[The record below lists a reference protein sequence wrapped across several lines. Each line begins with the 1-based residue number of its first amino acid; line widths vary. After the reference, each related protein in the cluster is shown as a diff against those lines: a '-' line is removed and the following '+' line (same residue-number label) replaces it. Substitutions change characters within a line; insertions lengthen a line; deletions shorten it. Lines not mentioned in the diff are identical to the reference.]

1 MIEGTVR
8 RLDRANHVVVV
19 ETAEGKEVALHFHP
33 ESYIAIPE
41 PATMGN
47 RTGSLED
54 LKEGYWVEA
63 EFVEKDGSCHCSSL
77 TSLS

>member
-1 MIEGTVR
+1 LIEGTVR
-8 RLDRANHVVVV
+8 RLDRANGIVVV
-19 ETAEGKEVALHFHP
+19 ETSEGKEIVLHFH
-33 ESYIAIPE
+33 ERSSIAIPE

-47 RTGSLED
+47 RSGSLDD

-63 EFVEKDGSCHCSSL
+63 EFSEKDGSCHCSSL